1 MNTNLQESTVADVL
15 GAAIDSATA
24 AVFVVAPD
32 AETIE
37 GLVGALDP
45 EAPPVRLLAD
55 PGALKDV
62 MDDFLVA
69 SRAATRVES
78 GALEIR
84 QHGSATNALVATD
97 AAIIAVV
104 RGTDRV
110 AGLATS
116 DEAFVDDASAR
127 LSSAWETAETYTLR
141 TPSLDRV
148 RETLEAELGEATAA
162 DFDAVLS
169 SLEAARGDGDG
180 IDEVTASL
188 LVAAKNE
195 DLLYD
200 ISRWGEDVG
209 IASKATFS
217 RTKSRMEDAGLIETE
232 KVPIDV
238 GRPRLRLRL
247 ADDRLEAADVEQL
260 AGVAASMLAD

>member
-15 GAAIDSATA
+15 GEVLDSADA
-24 AVFVVAPD
+24 SVFVVAPD
-32 AETIE
+32 AATIE
-37 GLVGALDP
+37 GLVEVLAPDS
-45 EAPPVRLLAD
+45 PPVRLLAD
-55 PGALKDV
+55 PSVLKDV

-69 SRAATRVES
+69 SRAATHVE
-78 GALEIR
+78 ADVLDVRTHEDV
-84 QHGSATNALVATD
+84 TNALVGTD
-97 AAIIAVV
+97 AAIVAIVH
-104 RGTDRV
+104 GTERI
-110 AGLATS
+110 AGLVTS
-116 DEAFVDDASAR
+116 DEAFVDDASDR
-127 LSSAWETAETYTLR
+127 LSLAWESAETHGLR
-141 TPSLDRV
+141 TPSLERV
-148 RETLEAELGEATAA
+148 RETLEAELGEATAD

-180 IDEVTASL
+180 IDEITVSL

-217 RTKSRMEDAGLIETE
+217 RTKSRMEEAGVIQTL

-238 GRPRLRLRL
+238 GRPRLRLQL
-247 ADDRLEAADVEQL
+247 ADDRLASADVEEL
-260 AGVAASMLAD
+260 PRIAASMLED